1 MKYEEIRQAMI
12 AAMKAHDKPR
22 KEALSSLI
30 EAIKKVAIDEGHRD
44 EITDEFADRI
54 ILKEVKNV
62 QEQIDT
68 CPDSRQDLK
77 AEYQLKH
84 DVMAE
89 FAPVQMSEDEIRQV
103 LTEKYADV
111 IATGNKGMIMKTVMA
126 EFKGKADGK
135 LISQVVAELCS
146 K

>member
-1 MKYEEIRQAMI
+1 MKIDDIRQAMI

-22 KEALSSLI
+22 KEAVSALL

-44 EITDEFADRI
+44 DIPDDFADRV
-54 ILKEVKNV
+54 ILKEIKTVR
-62 QEQIDT
+62 EQIDT

-77 AEYQLKH
+77 EEYQLRY
-84 DVMAE
+84 DVMME
-89 FAPVQMSEDEIRQV
+89 FAPKQMSEEEIRQI

-135 LISQVVAELCS
+135 LISQVVAQLCR
-146 K
+146 

>member
-30 EAIKKVAIDEGHRD
+30 EAIKKVAIDEGHRED
-44 EITDEFADRI
+44 ITDEFADRV
-54 ILKEVKNV
+54 ILKEIKSVK
-62 QEQIDT
+62 EQIDT
-68 CPDSRQDLK
+68 CPDSREDLK
-77 AEYQLKH
+77 AEYQLKY
-84 DVMAE
+84 DIMTE
-89 FAPVQMSEDEIRQV
+89 FAPEQMDEDEVRKI

-111 IATGNKGMIMKTVMA
+111 IATKNKGMIMKTVMA

-135 LISQVVAELCS
+135 MISQVVADLC

>member
-1 MKYEEIRQAMI
+1 MKFEEIRQAMV

-44 EITDEFADRI
+44 DITDEFADRV
-54 ILKEVKNV
+54 ILKEIKSVK
-62 QEQIDT
+62 EQIDT

-84 DVMAE
+84 DVMTE
-89 FAPVQMSEDEIRQV
+89 FAPEQMGEDEVRKI

-111 IATGNKGMIMKTVMA
+111 IATKNKGMIMKTVMT

-135 LISQVVAELCS
+135 MISQVVADLC

>member
-1 MKYEEIRQAMI
+1 MKFEEIRQAMI

-44 EITDEFADRI
+44 DISDEFADRV
-54 ILKEVKNV
+54 ILKEIKSVR
-62 QEQIDT
+62 EQIDT
-68 CPDSRQDLK
+68 CPESRQDLK
-77 AEYQLKH
+77 EEYQLKY
-84 DVMAE
+84 DVMSE
-89 FAPVQMSEDEIRQV
+89 FAPQQMTEDEIRNV

-111 IATGNKGMIMKTVMA
+111 LATGNKGIIMKTVMA

-135 LISQVVAELCS
+135 LISQVVASLC

>member
-1 MKYEEIRQAMI
+1 MKIDDIRQEMI

-30 EAIKKVAIDEGHRD
+30 EAIKKVAIDEGHRED
-44 EITDEFADRI
+44 IPDDFADRV
-54 ILKEVKNV
+54 ILKEIKSVR
-62 QEQIDT
+62 EQIDT

-77 AEYQLKH
+77 AEYQLKY
-84 DVMAE
+84 DVMNE
-89 FAPVQMSEDEIRQV
+89 FAPKQMSEDEIRQI

-135 LISQVVAELCS
+135 LINQVVAELC

>member
-1 MKYEEIRQAMI
+1 MKFEEIRQAMI
-12 AAMKAHDKPR
+12 AAMKSHDRPR

-44 EITDEFADRI
+44 DITDEFADRV
-54 ILKEVKNV
+54 ILKEIKSV

-68 CPDSRQDLK
+68 CPESRQDLK
-77 AEYQLKH
+77 EEYQLKH
-84 DVMAE
+84 DVMTE
-89 FAPVQMSEDEIRQV
+89 FAPKQMSEDEIRQV
-103 LTEKYADV
+103 LTERYADV

-135 LISQVVAELCS
+135 LVSQVVADLCD

>member
-12 AAMKAHDKPR
+12 AAMKARDKQR

-44 EITDEFADRI
+44 DISDEFANQV
-54 ILKEVKNV
+54 ILKELKSVR
-62 QEQIDT
+62 EQIDT

-77 AEYQLKH
+77 EEYQLKY
-84 DVMAE
+84 DVMNE
-89 FAPVQMSEDEIRQV
+89 FAPKLMSEDEIRNV
-103 LTEKYADV
+103 LSEKFGDIIV
-111 IATGNKGMIMKTVMA
+111 TKNKGLIMKSVMA
-126 EFKGKADGK
+126 ELKGKADGK
-135 LISQVVAELCS
+135 LISQIVADLC

>member
-1 MKYEEIRQAMI
+1 MKFEEIRQAMI

-44 EITDEFADRI
+44 DISDEFADRV
-54 ILKEVKNV
+54 ILKEIKSVR
-62 QEQIDT
+62 EQIDT
-68 CPDSRQDLK
+68 CPESRQDLK
-77 AEYQLKH
+77 EEYQLKY
-84 DVMAE
+84 DVMSE
-89 FAPVQMSEDEIRQV
+89 FAPQQMTEDEIRNV

-111 IATGNKGMIMKTVMA
+111 LATGNEGIIMKTVMA

-135 LISQVVAELCS
+135 LISQVVASLC

>member
-1 MKYEEIRQAMI
+1 MKFEEIRQAMI

-22 KEALSSLI
+22 KEALSSLM

-44 EITDEFADRI
+44 EISDEFADQV
-54 ILKEVKNV
+54 ILKEIKSVR
-62 QEQIDT
+62 EQIDT

-77 AEYQLKH
+77 AEYQLKY
-84 DVMAE
+84 DVMTE
-89 FAPVQMSEDEIRQV
+89 FAPKQMSEEEIRRI
-103 LTEKYADV
+103 LSEKYADV
-111 IATGNKGMIMKTVMA
+111 IATKNKGMIMKNIMP

-135 LISQVVAELCS
+135 LVNEIVAELC

>member
-1 MKYEEIRQAMI
+1 MKFEEIRQAMI

-44 EITDEFADRI
+44 DISDEFADRV
-54 ILKEVKNV
+54 ILKEIKSVK
-62 QEQIDT
+62 EQIDT

-77 AEYQLKH
+77 EEYQLKH
-84 DVMAE
+84 DVMSE
-89 FAPVQMSEDEIRQV
+89 FAPKQMSEEEIREI
-103 LTEKYADV
+103 LTDKYADV
-111 IATGNKGMIMKTVMA
+111 IATKNKGMIMKEIMP

-135 LISQVVAELCS
+135 LVSRIVAELCS
-146 K
+146 